1 MSISLLLG
9 FTTNKPSVAVETTL
23 ARRDDILYHVS
34 PLVKELLPEFIHSDH
49 EKFGVFMDAYFEWL
63 EIRGNAGER
72 TYSLEDLSDIDTTVN
87 DFVKHFKNQYLNSFP
102 EKLAVD
108 LGSGTPADKTRLL
121 KKVKEF
127 YRARGTEK
135 SYQLLMRILFDV
147 STSFYYPRKD
157 ILEVSSG
164 KWYEPKTLK
173 VSYSNDTNIFDSIG
187 TTIKQN
193 VGGTIVG
200 SAKVEEIITRDTNK
214 TTLAELFLSNING
227 IFQEGKELTISVG
240 GVTGDLTETV
250 YPVLTGISA
259 ATAGR
264 FFEIGDV
271 IKATGL
277 TGGAGARGIVSAV
290 DSRGS
295 ILSIVMSDFGVSYTG
310 TAGVVFTTET
320 YKGEGASFESSVGSL
335 CEYPGYYL
343 NNDGKLN
350 SNKKIRDNYFYQ
362 EFSYQLRTA
371 IALNE
376 YKQSV
381 LDLIH
386 PAGLKLFGALVIAS
400 SHGMTSARDTKA
412 SGNEISVLGHYTP
425 YRFST
430 SENLRFNTK
439 GLDLYPFGYN
449 GMTFGGQ
456 VSEAS
461 AEAYAGTS
469 AEAWITLDNAPGA
482 GNTIT
487 ITDGNGLSKTYL
499 GGGANSATNGRFK
512 ATGTPA
518 QALGGLKNAINHAN
532 GHNGTIVVGTVYD
545 TPGDSITASVKL
557 QQGFGGASGNTEIGV
572 CGGFGFPVAK
582 DSDGSEGVIY
592 YENAYGPSGSAP
604 LAFTGGGGTL
614 SSVEP
619 RYRLYYGNAY
629 QNMASRTGPSG
640 ISSDLV
646 YGISSATHG
655 FRTIHGGAA
664 ALSAQQSPKGVI
676 GSSGETWD
684 PGITGPMFFGARLVE
699 GVTGLTYGGTAEY
712 GFATKGATVE
722 PGDFGKTGQAPYW
735 VIFPHPNT
743 RGLYTVSG
751 NAITFGASMA
761 AIPIDPFLYIENNT
775 EGGISLGTRVL
786 INATVNQLTMERI
799 GY

>member
-1 MSISLLLG
+1 
-9 FTTNKPSVAVETTL
+9 
-23 ARRDDILYHVS
+23 
-34 PLVKELLPEFIHSDH
+34 
-49 EKFGVFMDAYFEWL
+49 MDAYFEWL
-63 EIRGNAGER
+63 EIKGNAGER
-72 TYSLEDLSDIDTTVN
+72 TYSLEDMSDIDTTIN

-102 EKLAVD
+102 ETLAVD
-108 LGSGTPADKTRLL
+108 LGTNTPVDKTRLL
-121 KKVKEF
+121 KRIKEF

-135 SYQLLMRILFDV
+135 SYQLLMRVLFDV

-164 KWYEPKTLK
+164 KWYEPKTIK
-173 VSYSNDTNIFDSIG
+173 ISYSNDTNIFDSIG

-200 SAKVEEIITRDTNK
+200 SGKVEEIITTDTNK
-214 TTLAELFLSNING
+214 TTLAEMFLSNING
-227 IFQEGKELTISVG
+227 AFQGGKEVTISIG
-240 GVTGDLTETV
+240 GVTGDISETI
-250 YPVLTGISA
+250 YPVVTSISA
-259 ATAGR
+259 ATAGK

-277 TGGAGARGIVSAV
+277 TGGEGARGIVSSV

-295 ILSIVMSDFGVSYTG
+295 ILSVVMSNFGVSYTG
-310 TAGVVFTTET
+310 TAGITFTAET
-320 YKGEGASFESSVGSL
+320 YKGEGASFEAAVGTL

-362 EFSYQLRTA
+362 EFSYQLKTQ

-386 PAGLKLFGALVIAS
+386 PAGLKLFGSLVISA
-400 SHGMTSARDTKA
+400 SHGMTTARMTTATGK
-412 SGNEISVLGHYTP
+412 EISILGHYTP

-439 GLDLYPFGYN
+439 GFDLYPFGYN

-518 QALGGLKNAINHAN
+518 QALSGLKNAINHAN

-592 YENAYGPSGSAP
+592 YESAYGPSGSAP
-604 LAFTGGGGTL
+604 LGFTGGGGTL

-619 RYRLYYGNAY
+619 RYRLYYGDAY
-629 QNMASRTGPSG
+629 RQMQSRTGPSG

-655 FRTIHGGAA
+655 FRTIHGGPASIAA
-664 ALSAQQSPKGVI
+664 QESPKGTI

-684 PGITGPMFFGARLVE
+684 SGITGPMFFGARLVE

-743 RGLYTVSG
+743 RGLYTISG
-751 NAITFGASMA
+751 NAVGLGTSMA
-761 AIPIDPFLYIENNT
+761 AVPINPFLYIENNT
-775 EGGISLGTRVL
+775 IGGFSQGDPVTAARQ
-786 INATVNQLTMERI
+786 VNFMTNGRI